1 MTDPGG
7 PVADDNPYPQRT
19 HPGDPRPS
27 DAASESGQGAGAGP
41 SAPSGAD
48 GRGQGQAVDAAGD
61 HDPRRRHHP

>member
-1 MTDPGG
+1 
-7 PVADDNPYPQRT
+7 VADDNPYPQRT

-48 GRGQGQAVDAAGD
+48 GRGQADKPSMLPAITTLVAGTTLNT
-61 HDPRRRHHP
+61 